1 MIEKMK
7 VVHIVAAAS
16 EKTALLDRLR
26 TLGIVHFAEKASAD
40 QRHLERFAEL
50 SRMEMLLQE
59 YTGQEPEKKLLSDK
73 EFEVFYKDLAA
84 CIDRHKA
91 LPGAKDRRPCGCG
104 AAVRMGSLLPGG
116 AAVAGGPGPGYPHLP
131 HGQKDCGRP
140 GGGPGRA
147 CDPAGP
153 GGKDAHP
160 GLHRGPCPPRIPSPS
175 SPSPKRAWRS

>member
-50 SRMEMLLQE
+50 SRMDMALQE
-59 YTGQEPEKKLLSDK
+59 YVGPGRETAPMSDKDFEPFYKELADCLERRKTLQEKKTAAGAAAEKLAEWGDFSPEELRELKDQGFDIHVYRTDK
-73 EFEVFYKDLAA
+73 KTMAALAA
-84 CIDRHKA
+84 
-91 LPGAKDRRPCGCG
+91 
-104 AAVRMGSLLPGG
+104 
-116 AAVAGGPGPGYPHLP
+116 
-131 HGQKDCGRP
+131 
-140 GGGPGRA
+140 GPGRA
-147 CDPAGP
+147 CDPVGP

-160 GLHRGPCPPRIPSPS
+160 GLHRSPAGDLPRHRVPYP
-175 SPSPKRAWRS
+175 R